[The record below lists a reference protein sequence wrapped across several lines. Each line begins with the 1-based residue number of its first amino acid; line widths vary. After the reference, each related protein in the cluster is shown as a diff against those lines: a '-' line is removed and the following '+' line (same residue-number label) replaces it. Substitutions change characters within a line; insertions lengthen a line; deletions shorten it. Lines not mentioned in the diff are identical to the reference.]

1 MASRYGSMAG
11 PPSAVR
17 KSRLDGKMSL
27 LPKLRR
33 PGSVDRPSI
42 DAKRPS
48 AVNYRS
54 SSAEPPRATI
64 GGRLSREASAT
75 KIPLNGRSR
84 SQTSGGEVKYEKT
97 TPLRSSQYSRNFN
110 TPNRTPS
117 KERGKI
123 DLQAALDRVLAF
135 YTVKDQRQISN
146 IAWQRSECS
155 RMNEVLTSQE
165 LGGLNRPLTIARF
178 VEIVNGLITHLL
190 KDPKLNNDTYVTKM
204 PHLVKRLLYPGIVS
218 KSWLRTVNTLHAFP
232 HALALI
238 SYLTDILCDLRRPVT
253 DEWLYKHLD
262 EVSCLRREFFKE
274 GWRMFNSDRT
284 SQQGEVSDRINSYV
298 DQFKELVGFDEQKVL
313 ELQEINKKYKTHLEE
328 SEAEVSGQREK
339 EEALSC
345 RLAHIRSEM
354 KAVKNDRRNLADTM
368 TSERTRTNDLSDS
381 KKQLAAEIERLTP
394 QQAQLQSE
402 LAAQT
407 MSVQQRDV
415 LLERLGFNRR
425 VIDTKRALAEDIS
438 RKLIKKENELALWQ
452 KRALECCAQYKQ
464 GLIHLTPVCPHLAS
478 LAVDESEVMSEQ
490 CVQKMVKAVEE
501 LQREQTAQTDR
512 RSQRARS
519 KTQLHRRNAQMAEE
533 TRSKIYEVKVSIDR
547 EQQLLE
553 EEMTSD
559 AASAAAWSREEA
571 ELQQRTEEMKAE
583 LMRYQEVEDQLKQ
596 MQEQHHLL
604 KERVAYLKSVADAA
618 RTHAD
623 KVFERSRI
631 RHERLMRDAIDKVR
645 ERIRKD
651 FQ

>member
-17 KSRLDGKMSL
+17 KSRMDGKMSL
-27 LPKLRR
+27 LPKPRR

-54 SSAEPPRATI
+54 SSAEPPRPTL

-135 YTVKDQRQISN
+135 YTVKDQRQINN

-155 RMNEVLTSQE
+155 RINELLTSQE
-165 LGGLNRPLTIARF
+165 LGALNRPLTIARF
-178 VEIVNGLITHLL
+178 VEIINGLITHLL
-190 KDPKLNNDTYVTKM
+190 KDPKLNNDTYVAKM
-204 PHLVKRLLYPGIVS
+204 PHQAKRLLYPGIVS

-238 SYLTDILCDLRRPVT
+238 SYLSDMLCDLRRPVN
-253 DEWLYKHLD
+253 DEWLYKHND

-274 GWRMFNSDRT
+274 GWQMFNSDI
-284 SQQGEVSDRINSYV
+284 QGESTDRVKLYV

-328 SEAEVSGQREK
+328 SEAEVSAQREK
-339 EEALSC
+339 EEALSS

-354 KAVKNDRRNLADTM
+354 KAVRNDRRNLAHTM
-368 TSERTRTNDLSDS
+368 TSERTRTNDLAES
-381 KKQLAAEIERLTP
+381 KKQLAAEIERLKP
-394 QQAQLQSE
+394 QQEQLQSE

-407 MSVQQRDV
+407 MSVQQRDG
-415 LLERLGFNRR
+415 LLDKLEFKRR
-425 VIDTKRALAEDIS
+425 VIDTKRILAEEIS
-438 RKLIKKENELALWQ
+438 KKLLNKENDLALWQ
-452 KRALECCAQYKQ
+452 KRALESCAQYKQ

-478 LAVDESEVMSEQ
+478 LAVDESDVMSEQ
-490 CVQKMVKAVEE
+490 CIQRMARAVEE
-501 LQREQTAQTDR
+501 LQREQAALAGR

-519 KTQLHRRNAQMAEE
+519 KTQLHKRNALMAEE
-533 TRSKIYEVKVSIDR
+533 TRSKISEVKRSIDR
-547 EQQLLE
+547 EQQVLE

-583 LMRYQEVEDQLKQ
+583 LMRYQEIEDQLKQ
-596 MQEQHHLL
+596 RQEQHHLL

-623 KVFERSRI
+623 KVFEKSRI
-631 RHERLMRDAIDKVR
+631 RHEQLLRDTIDKVR

>member
-17 KSRLDGKMSL
+17 KSRMDGKMSL
-27 LPKLRR
+27 LPKPRR

-54 SSAEPPRATI
+54 SSTEPPRATI

-75 KIPLNGRSR
+75 KIPINSRSR
-84 SQTSGGEVKYEKT
+84 SQTSGGEVRYEKT
-97 TPLRSSQYSRNFN
+97 TPLRSSQYSRNYN

-117 KERGKI
+117 RERGKI

-135 YTVKDQRQISN
+135 YTVKDQRPINN

-190 KDPKLNNDTYVTKM
+190 RDPKLNNDTYVTKM

-238 SYLTDILCDLRRPVT
+238 SYLTDMLCDLRRPFT
-253 DEWLYKHLD
+253 DECLYKHND
-262 EVSCLRREFFKE
+262 KVSCLRREFLKE
-274 GWRMFNSDRT
+274 GWRMFSLDI
-284 SQQGEVSDRINSYV
+284 QVEVDDHIESYV

-313 ELQEINKKYKTHLEE
+313 ELQEINKEYKTHLEE
-328 SEAEVSGQREK
+328 SEAEVSALREK
-339 EEALSC
+339 EDALSS
-345 RLAHIRSEM
+345 RLAHIRSEI
-354 KAVKNDRRNLADTM
+354 KAVRNDRRNLADTM
-368 TSERTRTNDLSDS
+368 TSELTRTNDLSDG
-381 KKQLAAEIERLTP
+381 KKQLAAEIERLKP
-394 QQAQLQSE
+394 QQAQLQRE

-407 MSVQQRDV
+407 MSVQQRDG
-415 LLERLGFNRR
+415 LLDKLDFNRR
-425 VIDTKRALAEDIS
+425 VVDTKWTLAEDIS
-438 RKLIKKENELALWQ
+438 KKLINKENELALWQ
-452 KRALECCAQYKQ
+452 KLALETCAKYKQ
-464 GLIHLTPVCPHLAS
+464 GLIDLTPVCPHLAS

-490 CVQKMVKAVEE
+490 CIQMMARAVEE
-501 LQREQTAQTDR
+501 LQREQTVLADR

-533 TRSKIYEVKVSIDR
+533 TRSKISEVKMSIDR
-547 EQQLLE
+547 EQQVLE

-571 ELQQRTEEMKAE
+571 EFEQRTEEMKAE
-583 LMRYQEVEDQLKQ
+583 LMRYQEIEDQLKQ
-596 MQEQHHLL
+596 MQEQHNLL

-623 KVFERSRI
+623 KVLERSRI
-631 RHERLMRDAIDKVR
+631 RHERLLRDAIDKVR

>member
-11 PPSAVR
+11 PPSVVR
-17 KSRLDGKMSL
+17 KSRMDGKMSL
-27 LPKLRR
+27 LPKPRR

-54 SSAEPPRATI
+54 SSTEPPRATF

-75 KIPLNGRSR
+75 KIPINSRSR

-97 TPLRSSQYSRNFN
+97 TPLRSSQYSRNYN

-135 YTVKDQRQISN
+135 YTVKDQRPINN
-146 IAWQRSECS
+146 IAWQRSECA
-155 RMNEVLTSQE
+155 RINEVLISQE

-178 VEIVNGLITHLL
+178 VEIVNELITQLL
-190 KDPKLNNDTYVTKM
+190 RDPKLNNDTYVTKM
-204 PHLVKRLLYPGIVS
+204 PNLVKRLLYPGIVS

-238 SYLTDILCDLRRPVT
+238 SYLTDMLCDLRRPFT
-253 DEWLYKHLD
+253 DECLYKHND
-262 EVSCLRREFFKE
+262 KVSCFRREFLKE
-274 GWRMFNSDRT
+274 GWRMFNLDIQSV
-284 SQQGEVSDRINSYV
+284 EVNDHIQSYV

-313 ELQEINKKYKTHLEE
+313 ELQEINKEHKTRLEE
-328 SEAEVSGQREK
+328 SEAEVSALREK

-345 RLAHIRSEM
+345 RIAHIRSEI
-354 KAVKNDRRNLADTM
+354 KAVRNDRRNLADTM
-368 TSERTRTNDLSDS
+368 TSELTRTNDLSDG
-381 KKQLAAEIERLTP
+381 KKQLAAEIERLKP
-394 QQAQLQSE
+394 QQAQLQGE

-407 MSVQQRDV
+407 MSVQQRDG
-415 LLERLGFNRR
+415 LLDKLDFNRR
-425 VIDTKRALAEDIS
+425 VVDTKWALAEDIS
-438 RKLIKKENELALWQ
+438 RKLINKENELALWQ
-452 KRALECCAQYKQ
+452 KLALESCAQYKQ

-490 CVQKMVKAVEE
+490 CIQMMARAVEE
-501 LQREQTAQTDR
+501 LQREQTVLADR

-533 TRSKIYEVKVSIDR
+533 TRSKISEVKMSIDR
-547 EQQLLE
+547 EQQVLE
-553 EEMTSD
+553 EEMASD

-571 ELQQRTEEMKAE
+571 EFEQRTEEMKAE
-583 LMRYQEVEDQLKQ
+583 LMRYQEIEDQLKQ

-623 KVFERSRI
+623 KVLERSRI
-631 RHERLMRDAIDKVR
+631 RHERLLRDAIDKVR